1 MKRYLE
7 ELPPEDTARERPW
20 TPGEVFDYEGV
31 IVSDPLT
38 AGLRADNLKEFLI
51 EVLEKVILKNI
62 DWQKRISQ

>member
-7 ELPPEDTARERPW
+7 ELPQDEQRPW
-20 TPGEVFDYEGV
+20 TSGEVFDYEGV
-31 IVSDPLT
+31 IVSDPFT
-38 AGLRADNLKEFLI
+38 AGLRADNLKKFLI